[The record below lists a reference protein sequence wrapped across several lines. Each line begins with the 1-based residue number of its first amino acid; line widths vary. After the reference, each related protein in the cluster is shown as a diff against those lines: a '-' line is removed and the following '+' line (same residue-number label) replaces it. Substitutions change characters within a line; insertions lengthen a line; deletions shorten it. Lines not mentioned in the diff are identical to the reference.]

1 MQLKE
6 SRMNEIEFRQWLSNN
21 DVPKKV
27 QSDIVSRLKRL
38 ERINGYFDLD
48 DEYEKDN
55 CDFLF
60 SLFKNKGL
68 NDNMKKIGE
77 NDLPV
82 GKYQLSTYK
91 YELTQYVKYMRNK
104 NDR

>member
-6 SRMNEIEFRQWLSNN
+6 STMNELEFRQWLFNN

-48 DEYEKDN
+48 AEYKKDK
-55 CDFLF
+55 CSFLF
-60 SLFKNKGL
+60 SLFKNKGI

-77 NDLPV
+77 NDLPI

-91 YELTQYVKYMRNK
+91 YALTQYVKYLQDK
-104 NDR
+104 NGR

>member
-6 SRMNEIEFRQWLSNN
+6 SRMNELEFRQWLSNS

-48 DEYEKDN
+48 EVYDAL
-55 CDFLF
+55 LF
-60 SLFKNKGL
+60 F
-68 NDNMKKIGE
+68 
-77 NDLPV
+77 
-82 GKYQLSTYK
+82 
-91 YELTQYVKYMRNK
+91 
-104 NDR
+104 

>member
-1 MQLKE
+1 
-6 SRMNEIEFRQWLSNN
+6 MNELEFSQWLSNN

-48 DEYEKDN
+48 EEYEKDN

-60 SLFKNKGL
+60 SLFKNKHYT
-68 NDNMKKIGE
+68 KKRQ
-77 NDLPV
+77 N
-82 GKYQLSTYK
+82 
-91 YELTQYVKYMRNK
+91 N
-104 NDR
+104 